1 MSVAILIPAAGA
13 SSRMAGR
20 DKLLERVDGQ
30 PLLRRIV
37 ALCMPHGP
45 VFVTLPEADHPRAS
59 VLPQGAR
66 IVAVPDWQEGMSASL
81 RAGNAA
87 IPAAHDLM
95 VLPADMPEITGA
107 DISRVIA
114 SRTAAPDALIW
125 QATTQDGTPGHPV
138 LFDASVRDGFAGL
151 GGDTGARAIL
161 SAHGGRRHL
170 VPLPGQR
177 ARVDLDTPE
186 DWARWRQTRQ

>member
-1 MSVAILIPAAGA
+1 
-13 SSRMAGR
+13 MAGR

-37 ALCMPHGP
+37 ALCLPHGP
-45 VFVTLPEADHPRAS
+45 VFVTLQALDHPRARA
-59 VLPQGAR
+59 LPQGACL
-66 IVAVPDWQEGMSASL
+66 VAVPDWQEGMSASL

-87 IPAAHDLM
+87 IPAGHDLM
-95 VLPADMPEITGA
+95 ILPADMPEITGD
-107 DISRVIA
+107 DITRVIA
-114 SRTAAPDALIW
+114 ARTAAPDALIW
-125 QATTQDGTPGHPV
+125 QAATQDGTPGHPV
-138 LFDASVRDGFAGL
+138 LFAAPLRDEVARL
-151 GGDTGARAIL
+151 RGDTGARAIL

-186 DWARWRQTRQ
+186 DWASWRQGRA

>member
-1 MSVAILIPAAGA
+1 
-13 SSRMAGR
+13 MAGC

-37 ALCMPHGP
+37 AQGLSHGP
-45 VFVTLPEADHPRAS
+45 VFVTLPAVDHPRADA
-59 VLPQGAR
+59 LPQGTR
-66 IVAVPDWQEGMSASL
+66 IVSVPDWHEGMSASL

-87 IPAAHDLM
+87 IPAGQDLM
-95 VLPADMPEITGA
+95 ILPGDMPEITGA
-107 DISRVIA
+107 DIARMVA
-114 SRTAAPDALIW
+114 ARAAAPDALIW
-125 QATTQDGTPGHPV
+125 QAATQDGTPGHPV

-151 GGDTGARAIL
+151 SGDTGARAIL

-170 VPLPGQR
+170 VPLPGRR

-186 DWARWRQTRQ
+186 DWARWRRTRQ